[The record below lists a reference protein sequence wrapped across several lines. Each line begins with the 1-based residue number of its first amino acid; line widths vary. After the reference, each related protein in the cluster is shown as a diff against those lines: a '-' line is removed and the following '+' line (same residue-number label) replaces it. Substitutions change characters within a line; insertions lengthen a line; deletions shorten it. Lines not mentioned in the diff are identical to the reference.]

1 MLVPHARDRIW
12 KWKGNNGKNIGFKQ
26 NILHASKNKTSY
38 TNIASKNKNQI
49 MSHKQIEAE

>member
-1 MLVPHARDRIW
+1 M
-12 KWKGNNGKNIGFKQ
+12 GNNGKDIGFKQ